1 MKVKTS
7 GSGEE
12 KGVKSA
18 LPLKFDHLGIDAIPH
33 GTYHNP
39 TYQPYYQTIHVIWHV
54 TYTKEQDYDME

>member
-1 MKVKTS
+1 MKVKTN

-18 LPLKFDHLGIDAIPH
+18 LPLKFDPLGIDAIPH

-39 TYQPYYQTIHVIWHV
+39 TYQPYYQTIHVI
-54 TYTKEQDYDME
+54 